1 MNAAA
6 SVALT
11 VCGIVTQFA
20 SNAMTAFRPPI
31 TKLYAQGKVIEMQ
44 SLTLLALK
52 AIMILYT
59 IVAIP
64 VFVECDNLLR
74 LWLVEVPN
82 MASAFCRIIL
92 ISIFFET
99 LR

>member
-6 SVALT
+6 GVALT

-20 SNAMTAFRPPI
+20 SNTMTAFRPQI
-31 TKLYAQGKVIEMQ
+31 TKLYAQDNVKEME

-64 VFVECDNLLR
+64 VFLECDYILG
-74 LWLVEVPN
+74 LWLVKVPVL
-82 MASAFCRIIL
+82 SSLF
-92 ISIFFET
+92 
-99 LR
+99 